1 VPLDAA
7 FSPTCIRGRLA
18 QYYRNK
24 AKSHFVFQ
32 LRGCRRSMS
41 IPQGRSKPRWQ
52 AFPRSSGGTSMT
64 SAPRPATASEIIE
77 IVGHLDDG
85 VVARILATGA
95 TPAEVLEAFTWISA
109 DDQLGT
115 ELQHGRHGAVG
126 AVYDILLREE
136 PDPEE
141 LRR

>member
-1 VPLDAA
+1 
-7 FSPTCIRGRLA
+7 
-18 QYYRNK
+18 
-24 AKSHFVFQ
+24 
-32 LRGCRRSMS
+32 
-41 IPQGRSKPRWQ
+41 
-52 AFPRSSGGTSMT
+52 MT

-77 IVGHLDDG
+77 IIGRLDDG

-95 TPAEVLEAFTWISA
+95 TPAEVLEAFTWVSA

-115 ELQHGRHGAVG
+115 ELQHGRHGAAG
-126 AVYDILLREE
+126 AVYDILLQEE

>member
-1 VPLDAA
+1 
-7 FSPTCIRGRLA
+7 
-18 QYYRNK
+18 
-24 AKSHFVFQ
+24 
-32 LRGCRRSMS
+32 
-41 IPQGRSKPRWQ
+41 
-52 AFPRSSGGTSMT
+52 MT

-77 IVGHLDDG
+77 IVGHLDDS
-85 VVARILATGA
+85 VIARILATGA
-95 TPAEVLEAFTWISA
+95 TPAEVLEALTWVSA

-126 AVYDILLREE
+126 AVYDILLQEE